1 MSISDTTEQLPL
13 IKGHVYEAKR
23 PITAGGYVSDREI
36 VWINADEVQYD
47 SPSVPNGRRLPRVS
61 HAEFRNW
68 AARDIT
74 DEMPVGGDW
83 RRSDVLRRERSA
95 A

>member
-1 MSISDTTEQLPL
+1 MGTTENTSALPL
-13 IKGHVYEAKR
+13 IKGRVYEAKR
-23 PITAGGYVSDREI
+23 PLNVGGYVSDREI
-36 VWINADEVQYD
+36 VWISADEVQYD

-74 DEMPVGGDW
+74 DEMPEGGDW
-83 RRSDVLRRERSA
+83 RRSAVLRRDRSA